1 MAYRLKITRS
11 VLREIER
18 LPGNMRQRIRRAIA
32 HLCENP
38 RPPESKQMEGELSA
52 FYRMRLEEYRIIYR
66 IDDDIVQIEI
76 VRVTKRSPRTYEGL
90 N

>member
-11 VLREIER
+11 ALREIER
-18 LPGNMRQRIRRAIA
+18 LPGNIRQRIRRAIA
-32 HLCENP
+32 QLSENP
-38 RPPESKQMEGELSA
+38 RPLASKQMEGELSA
-52 FYRMRLEEYRIIYR
+52 YYRMRLEEYRIIYR

-76 VRVTKRSPRTYEGL
+76 VRVTKRSPSTYEGL